1 MQDDAGDRRRSRWR
15 GLVGLSATRLWKQAT
30 TTRTGRMAASTG
42 AVALTIS
49 ILLVVTGIALAL
61 ATAGV
66 VTETDADATVVPQ
79 QGETLS
85 DVGGVEPVQL
95 GAANERAAAIRD
107 REGVDHASPVLVE
120 TVRLEG
126 ADSEVSDAESGESDA
141 ESRSSGLVALVGVVP
156 DDEERTV
163 AGLST
168 AGLEPGDPQYAN
180 GTYDGQRTGEIVLSR
195 AAADRLD
202 AAEGEAFRVV
212 GNRTATDR
220 TTFTVAGVDAA
231 TGNERDA
238 DVPVALVHLSELQ
251 SISGASAGE
260 LADRVLVWGD
270 AEATEAAAGDAYP
283 NATVETADGTD
294 PSQLFDDG
302 LAFATSLIALV
313 VGVAICAAFVATTMG
328 ITVNED
334 RRMLAVLEA
343 VGFPTHSRLAVVGVS
358 TLVTTLLGAVLGI
371 VGGVLGVLAVDAV
384 AGATVATR
392 TVAVIH
398 PLFVPYAF
406 AVALV
411 SGLVAVPYP
420 LVVAAR
426 TSVLDEVG
434 R

>member
-1 MQDDAGDRRRSRWR
+1 MRDDGDRRRSRWR
-15 GLVGLSATRLWKQAT
+15 GLFGISATRLWKQAT

-42 AVALTIS
+42 AVALTIA

-61 ATAGV
+61 ANAGV
-66 VTETDADATVVPQ
+66 VSQADAEATVVPER
-79 QGETLS
+79 GETLS
-85 DVGGVEPVQL
+85 DVGGVEPAQL
-95 GAANERAAAIRD
+95 GAANERAAQLRE

-120 TVRLEG
+120 TVRLESAG
-126 ADSEVSDAESGESDA
+126 GGDGDE
-141 ESRSSGLVALVGVVP
+141 SGLVLLVGVVP

-163 AGLST
+163 AGLPT
-168 AGLEPGDPQYAN
+168 TGLEPGDPHYAD
-180 GTYDGQRTGEIVLSR
+180 GSYDGPRTGELVLSD
-195 AAADRLD
+195 AAAERLD
-202 AAEGEAFRVV
+202 AAENEEFRVA

-220 TTFTVAGVDAA
+220 TTFGVAEIDAA
-231 TGNERDA
+231 AGNERDA

-270 AEATEAAAGDAYP
+270 ADAAAAAGEDAYP
-283 NATVETADGTD
+283 NATVETAGGTD

-343 VGFPTHSRLAVVGVS
+343 IGFPTHSRLAVVGVS

-384 AGATVATR
+384 AGATVASR
-392 TVAVIH
+392 TVAIVH

-426 TSVLDEVG
+426 TNVLEEVG

>member
-1 MQDDAGDRRRSRWR
+1 
-15 GLVGLSATRLWKQAT
+15 
-30 TTRTGRMAASTG
+30 MAASTA
-42 AVALTIS
+42 AVALTIA

-61 ATAGV
+61 ANAGV
-66 VTETDADATVVPQ
+66 VSQADADATVVPE

-85 DVGGVEPVQL
+85 DVGGVEPAQL
-95 GAANERAAAIRD
+95 GAANERAAEIRD
-107 REGVDHASPVLVE
+107 RDGVDHASPVLVE
-120 TVRLEG
+120 TVRLKSAEG
-126 ADSEVSDAESGESDA
+126 DDGGE
-141 ESRSSGLVALVGVVP
+141 SGLVLFVGVVP

-163 AGLST
+163 AGLPT
-168 AGLEPGDPQYAN
+168 TGLEPGDPHYAD
-180 GTYDGQRTGEIVLSR
+180 GSYDGPRTGELVLSD
-195 AAADRLD
+195 AAAERLD
-202 AAEGEAFRVV
+202 AGEGDEFSVV

-220 TTFTVAGVDAA
+220 TTFGVAEIDAA
-231 TGNERDA
+231 AGNERDA

-251 SISGASAGE
+251 SISGASEGE

-270 AEATEAAAGDAYP
+270 AEAAAAAGEDAYP
-283 NATVETADGTD
+283 NATVETAGSTN

-343 VGFPTHSRLAVVGVS
+343 IGFPTHSRLAVVGIS

-384 AGATVATR
+384 AGATVASR

-406 AVALV
+406 GVAFV

-426 TSVLDEVG
+426 TNVLDEVG